1 MTTLLTTK
9 PPQTRTHYVADILRE
24 RILHGHIAGGDS
36 LTQQSIAEE
45 FAVSRIPVREA
56 LLLLQGEG
64 LVEILPHKGAYV
76 VELSIEKITE
86 LFELRHSLE
95 VNLLRDA
102 IPHLTNDDLDH
113 AEAILDEYNR
123 ALDSG
128 ESVERWSEYNERF
141 HMALYRAARKP
152 ETLSL
157 VDILNVR
164 CARYVRMQLLYTK
177 KIHKAQDEHSEIL
190 KLCRQKNIDEACQ
203 LLSQHILQSCTS
215 IVELLMNKSV

>member
-1 MTTLLTTK
+1 MTTLLTAT
-9 PPQTRTHYVADILRE
+9 PPQTRTQYVADILRE
-24 RILHGHIAGGDS
+24 RILHGHIAGGEA

-76 VELSIEKITE
+76 VELSVEKITE
-86 LFELRHSLE
+86 LFELRHTLE

-102 IPHLTNDDLDH
+102 IPYLTNEDLDR
-113 AEAILDEYNR
+113 AEAILNEYNH

-128 ESVERWSEYNERF
+128 EFVERWSDYNEQF

-177 KIHKAQDEHSEIL
+177 KIHKAQAEHNEIL
-190 KLCRQKNIDEACQ
+190 QLCRAKKSDAACQ
-203 LLSQHILQSCTS
+203 LLSQHILQSCES
-215 IVELLMNKSV
+215 IIELLMKKNV